1 MKNKNQTIS
10 REVFSLLFTE
20 FAKKAVKAQQD
31 LNGSTDMDNAFKL
44 GFQNGIMN
52 CMQYLCDA
60 YNEMRWGKDENNK

>member
-1 MKNKNQTIS
+1 MTKKIS
-10 REVFSLLFTE
+10 REDFSILFTN
-20 FAKKAVKAQQD
+20 FSKRAVKAQQD

-60 YNEMRWGKDENNK
+60 YNEMRGAKNEDNK